1 MTFSWDMNPATLLI
15 IAVQIVG
22 FIVFVVRTHN
32 RAAEADEAA
41 CKAQKRADEAVLN
54 ASAVGANLSLFREQV
69 AADYVDRDALREIKR
84 ELIDAINRLGDRMDA
99 SMRTNGHK

>member
-1 MTFSWDMNPATLLI
+1 
-15 IAVQIVG
+15 
-22 FIVFVVRTHN
+22 
-32 RAAEADEAA
+32 
-41 CKAQKRADEAVLN
+41 
-54 ASAVGANLSLFREQV
+54 VGANLSLFREQV

>member
-32 RAAEADEAA
+32 RATEADEAA

-54 ASAVGANLSLFREQV
+54 TSAVAANLSLFREQV
-69 AADYVDRDALREIKR
+69 AAEYVDRDALREIKR

>member
-32 RAAEADEAA
+32 RAAEADAA
-41 CKAQKRADEAVLN
+41 